1 MRDDARAKAAIEIL
15 DDFLK
20 GKNLNNTL
28 EAWNKHNKFAGSTD
42 REKIRDIVFDIL
54 RLRNTLKYPFEL
66 ENIYESGRSLIFSY
80 ILYTSKK
87 IDEIFTGNKYG
98 PSRLDIQEENIL
110 EKFIMNKG
118 KFFIIK
124 NNVPDFL
131 IEDLKLSLA
140 EKFESIMGVLGKRS
154 PISIRA
160 NFNKTDLFYV
170 KETLKNEGIDSE
182 LSLNSV
188 QGLRILNN
196 FRRVK
201 MSQSFQ
207 EGLFEFQDLNSQ
219 KVIEECDFHNYKKFL
234 DFCSGAGGK
243 ILCLASLQKGRGS
256 FFAYDKDKIKLEKL
270 RIRAKRAGVDVEI
283 IEKKEID
290 KHYKFFDCIV
300 LDVPCSGS
308 GAWSRNPQQ
317 KWRITP
323 KLIEELI
330 ILQSNLLQQ
339 AKNLLK
345 DNGKLIYITCSLL
358 RTENQSI
365 IENFILNNPRF
376 SIARQKNYYP
386 SEIGDGFYCA
396 ELLKNK

>member
-20 GKNLNNTL
+20 GRNLNNIL
-28 EAWNKHNKFAGSTD
+28 ETWNKNNKFAGSSD
-42 REKIRDIVFDIL
+42 REKIRDIVFDVL

-87 IDEIFTGNKYG
+87 IEEIFTGNKYG

-110 EKFIMNKG
+110 EKFITNKG

-140 EKFESIMGVLGKRS
+140 EKFETIMGILGKRS

-182 LSLNSV
+182 LSIGSV

-219 KVIEECDFHNYKKFL
+219 KVIEECDFLNYEKFL

-243 ILCLASLQKGRGS
+243 ILCLASLLKGRGN

-270 RIRAKRAGVDVEI
+270 RLRAKRAGVDVDI
-283 IEKKEID
+283 IEKKEIN
-290 KHYKFFDCIV
+290 KYYKFFDCV
-300 LDVPCSGS
+300 LLDVPCSGS

-330 ILQSNLLQQ
+330 RLQSNLLQQ

-358 RTENQSI
+358 RSENQSV

-376 SIARQKNYYP
+376 SIVRQKNYYP

-396 ELLKNK
+396 ELLKNN

>member
-20 GKNLNNTL
+20 GRNLNNIL
-28 EAWNKHNKFAGSTD
+28 EAWNKNNKFAGSSD
-42 REKIRDIVFDIL
+42 REKIRDIVFDVL

-87 IDEIFTGNKYG
+87 IEEIFTGNKYG

-140 EKFESIMGVLGKRS
+140 EKFETIMGFLDKRS

-182 LSLNSV
+182 LSLSSV

-270 RIRAKRAGVDVEI
+270 RIRAKRAGVDVKI
-283 IEKKEID
+283 IGKKEIN
-290 KHYKFFDCIV
+290 KHYKSFDCIV
-300 LDVPCSGS
+300 LDVP
-308 GAWSRNPQQ
+308 
-317 KWRITP
+317 
-323 KLIEELI
+323 
-330 ILQSNLLQQ
+330 
-339 AKNLLK
+339 
-345 DNGKLIYITCSLL
+345 
-358 RTENQSI
+358 
-365 IENFILNNPRF
+365 
-376 SIARQKNYYP
+376 
-386 SEIGDGFYCA
+386 
-396 ELLKNK
+396 